1 MSNRTIIITGC
12 GGLLGIEF
20 IKVLLS
26 KGHTV
31 LGTEISDSKIHK
43 ISEMIQDENF
53 SCFKCDVSSEKDVVS
68 FFKHLSTLK
77 NSPDTLINNA
87 SITSE
92 YLKENDLEPLSFI
105 ETSYQS
111 WQKCM
116 DTNLGGVFLMSKEF
130 VKLSQELAPNKAKKI
145 INISSIY
152 ALHGPN
158 PKLYEDTGIKSFA
171 AYSASKA
178 GVIGLTKWM
187 AGFLASHNF
196 TCNTVAPGGVFNNHS
211 KIFELALS
219 SMIPL
224 ERMANPNDISGTV
237 SFLCSEESNY
247 INGQVLYVD
256 GGYSSR

>member
-1 MSNRTIIITGC
+1 MNNRTIIITGC
-12 GGLLGIEF
+12 GGVLGIEF
-20 IKVLLS
+20 INALLS

-31 LGTEISDSKIHK
+31 IGTEISDSKTHE
-43 ISEMIQDENF
+43 ISQSIQDTNF
-53 SCFKCDVSSEKDVVS
+53 SCIKCDVSSVRDVVN
-68 FFKHLSTLK
+68 FFKYLSGLK
-77 NSPDTLINNA
+77 DFPDTLINNA

-92 YLKENDLEPLSFI
+92 FLKENNLEPMSFI
-105 ETSYQS
+105 ETSYES

-130 VKLSQELAPNKAKKI
+130 VKLSEELVPNKVKKI
-145 INISSIY
+145 INISSVY

-158 PKLYEDTGIKSFA
+158 PKLYENTGIKSFA

-187 AGFLASHNF
+187 AGFLASNNF
-196 TCNTVAPGGVFNNHS
+196 TCNSVAPGGVFNNHS
-211 KIFELALS
+211 KIFDEALS

-224 ERMANPNDISGTV
+224 ERMAKPNDISGLV
-237 SFLCSEESNY
+237 SFLCTEESNY